1 MTSTT
6 EGYRALRETAAW
18 FDISTRGRIRA
29 TGEDRK
35 RLLHAMTTNHVEGL
49 EPGQGLY
56 AFFLNAQGRVLADAI
71 ILCGEDH
78 LLISTEPESRQ
89 PVLAHIDRFIIADD
103 VTLEDATEA
112 TCEFALEG
120 PEAVE
125 RLASIGALMPES
137 EYGFVAWDNVTVVRE
152 SATGEPGYRLIAPI
166 EAKADLN
173 KLLASI
179 APEASREDV
188 LAVRLEHARPRYG
201 DDITERYIAHE
212 TAQLHALHFQK
223 GCYLGQEIVE
233 RVRSRGLVNRQLT
246 ALSISGTAVPARGD
260 KIFNGD
266 KEVGEVT
273 SAAWSPASNAVRA
286 LAYLRLDAK
295 KSSGLRTAGGDSV
308 QVVQN

>member
-1 MTSTT
+1 MT
-6 EGYRALRETAAW
+6 EGYLALRTTAAW

-49 EPGQGLY
+49 EPGQGFY

-78 LLISTEPESRQ
+78 LLVSTEPETRQ
-89 PVLAHIDRFIIADD
+89 RVFDHIDHFIIADD
-103 VTLEDATEA
+103 VTLEDATGA

-120 PEAVE
+120 PAAAE
-125 RLASIGALMPES
+125 RLTQLGAPLPTGG
-137 EYGFVAWDNVTVVRE
+137 YGFVAWNNVTVVSA
-152 SATGEPGYRLIAPI
+152 SATAEPGYRLIAPVDG
-166 EAKADLN
+166 KAELQS
-173 KLLASI
+173 LLVGI
-179 APEASREDV
+179 APEASPEDV
-188 LAVRLEHARPRYG
+188 LAVRLEHGLPRYG

-212 TAQLHALHFQK
+212 TGQMHALNFQK

-246 ALSISGTAVPARGD
+246 ALSISGTAIPARGE
-260 KIFNGD
+260 KILNGE

-273 SAAWSPASNAVRA
+273 SAAWSPAENAVRA
-286 LAYLRLDAK
+286 LAYVRLEARR
-295 KSSGLRTAGGDSV
+295 STGLRTADGAAV